1 MASYKYLTQKQIDIL
16 LKCYYLKKYAKVAKV
31 ENITAD
37 KVLRIKENALQIIQ
51 LAYSK
56 SYLQGME
63 FDGESVLQYMADLCG
78 MELTNLSNIFDK
90 IIADGLTSESRKYW
104 LRIKKKGNVP
114 TAAELLDFIY
124 DKFEVDI
131 EGGI

>member
-1 MASYKYLTQKQIDIL
+1 MASYEYLTQKQIEIL
-16 LKCYYLKKYAKVAKV
+16 LKCYYLKKYSKVAKV

-56 SYLQGME
+56 SYLQGMR
-63 FDGESVLQYMADLCG
+63 FDGESVLMHMADLCG
-78 MELTNLSNIFDK
+78 MERTNLSSIFDK
-90 IIADGLTSESRKYW
+90 FIEDGLTSESRKYW
-104 LRIKKKGNVP
+104 ARIKKTGNVP

-131 EGGI
+131 EGWI